1 MKGLIDTH
9 FHLDMYKNH
18 AEIFEYLNEKHIY
31 TLAMTNSPGIYQ
43 ACKQLYNKG
52 KYVKFAM
59 GFHPLNNELKAADL
73 AEFMYLLPTTNY
85 VGEIG
90 VDFSRNE
97 GFPKDIQIMY
107 FDKIVQQC
115 TYMDK
120 LMSVHIRKAEDVAID
135 IIKKYEPSK
144 CIIHWFTGN
153 ADQMERLIR
162 CGCYFSIN
170 GNMAIASSDLINRIP
185 RNRILVES
193 DGPFS
198 KVNGERYRP
207 ELLIFEYEVIAHV
220 LNEPE
225 LISIVYNNFFNL
237 LLGK

>member
-1 MKGLIDTH
+1 MEGLIDTH

-31 TLAMTNSPGIYQ
+31 TLAMTNSPGVYL

-59 GFHPLNNELKAADL
+59 GFHPLNQELKKSDL
-73 AEFMYLLPTTNY
+73 VEFMDLLPITNY
-85 VGEIG
+85 IGEIG
-90 VDFSRNE
+90 MDFSGN
-97 GFPKDIQIMY
+97 GGLPKDIQIIC
-107 FDKIVQQC
+107 FDKIVKQC
-115 TYMDK
+115 TYMNK

-153 ADQMERLIR
+153 TDQLERLIQ

-170 GNMAIASSDLINRIP
+170 GNMVKSTDLINRIP
-185 RNRILVES
+185 RNKILVES
-193 DGPFS
+193 DGPYS
-198 KVNGERYRP
+198 KVKGKRYRP
-207 ELLIFEYEVIAHV
+207 DLLVLEYEIIART

-225 LISIVYNNFFNL
+225 LISIVYNNFRNL
-237 LLGK
+237 LIGK